1 MTSANSPERTSMGT
15 DEARARAE
23 KIFKQ
28 EELEREGR
36 VAMSDYEARGRAIRE
51 NMARLRMLRLSKEA
65 QAHRSASDK
74 H

>member
-1 MTSANSPERTSMGT
+1 MAAERTLMTS

-28 EELEREGR
+28 EEREREGR
-36 VAMSDYEARGRAIRE
+36 VAMSDYEAQGRAVRG
-51 NMARLRMLRLSKEA
+51 NMARLRALRLSKEA
-65 QAHRSASDK
+65 KAHRGARDK